1 MLSPAIE
8 DYLKAI
14 YKLQKRHGRVTTSAI
29 AEKLTLSNA
38 TVTAMIKRLAK
49 KRLLKHISYHG
60 VVLTNDGEKIALKV
74 IRRHRLVESF
84 LKEVLGV
91 DWDKVHVE
99 AEKLE
104 HFISDEILDRIDQ
117 VLGYPKAD
125 LHGDP
130 IPTRD
135 GKIESVEGNHPLSD
149 VEVGRTVVIS
159 CVSDGDP
166 NKLRYMAE
174 LGLFPGVS
182 VGIRNKA
189 PFEGDIFIKVG
200 LSEHRLPKD
209 VARNIYV
216 ARIEEKRGEN

>member
-1 MLSPAIE
+1 MVSPAIE

-14 YKLQKRHGRVTTSAI
+14 YKLQRQQGRVTTSAI

-49 KRLLKHISYHG
+49 KKLLKHISYHG
-60 VVLTNDGEKIALKV
+60 VVLTNNGEHIALKV

-104 HFISDEILDRIDQ
+104 HFISDEILERIDH
-117 VLGYPKAD
+117 VLGYPKTD

-130 IPTRD
+130 IPTND
-135 GKIESVEGNHPLSD
+135 GKIESVEGNYPLSD

-159 CVSDGDP
+159 RVSDGDP
-166 NKLRYMAE
+166 DKLRFMAV

-182 VGIRNKA
+182 VYIRDKA

-200 LSEHRLPKD
+200 LSEHHLPKD

-216 ARIEEKRGEN
+216 TQTHEKSIEN

>member
-1 MLSPAIE
+1 MVSPTIE

-49 KRLLKHISYHG
+49 KKLLKHISYHG
-60 VVLTNDGEKIALKV
+60 VVLTNDGEQIALKV

-91 DWDKVHVE
+91 DWDKVHSE

-104 HFISDEILDRIDQ
+104 HFISDEILERIDH
-117 VLGYPKAD
+117 VLGYPKTD

-130 IPTRD
+130 IPTKD
-135 GKIESVEGNHPLSD
+135 GEIESVEGNQPLSD
-149 VEVGRTVVIS
+149 AEIGNTVVIS

-166 NKLRYMAE
+166 KKLRFMAQ

-182 VGIRNKA
+182 VGIRDKA
-189 PFEGDIFIKVG
+189 PFEGDLFIRVG
-200 LSEHRLPKD
+200 KYQHRLPRE
-209 VARNIYV
+209 VARDIYV
-216 ARIEEKRGEN
+216 TQAKEK